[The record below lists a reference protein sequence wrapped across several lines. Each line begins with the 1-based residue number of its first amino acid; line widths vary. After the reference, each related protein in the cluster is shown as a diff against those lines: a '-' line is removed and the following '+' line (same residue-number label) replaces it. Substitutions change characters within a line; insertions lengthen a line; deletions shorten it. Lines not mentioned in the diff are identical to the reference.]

1 MLLSLYCL
9 LGRGYSLG
17 FRSCLLVF
25 IWYLHCQ
32 NHFNYWNI
40 VVDGMYVLHDW
51 CLLIGE
57 WLEWVRVPMVIAR
70 CCRVRLDPTWEVY
83 GMSCAGYGCSRCS
96 PSSACAEWAKSQ
108 IFCSGV
114 TSIVDGDISTTWI
127 GLFKFFREWL
137 CGWEFI
143 QLWEVGVAD
152 LTLGSQRGSLVDK
165 GHGCPSLVATWLM
178 ICWFSWF
185 WILKLK

>member
-1 MLLSLYCL
+1 MGCMYYMTGVFSLVSDWNGWECPWLSLGAVGSGLTQPGKYTEL
-9 LGRGYSLG
+9 
-17 FRSCLLVF
+17 
-25 IWYLHCQ
+25 
-32 NHFNYWNI
+32 
-40 VVDGMYVLHDW
+40 
-51 CLLIGE
+51 
-57 WLEWVRVPMVIAR
+57 
-70 CCRVRLDPTWEVY
+70 
-83 GMSCAGYGCSRCS
+83 SCAGYGCSRCS

-108 IFCSGV
+108 IFCSSV